1 MTVDVYELYHQA
13 QRHLADQD
21 ATVAIPLLQLAAG
34 LDPAYS
40 AGCKAWG
47 AGSDSIATG
56 LEP

>member
-13 QRHLADQD
+13 QRHLADRY
-21 ATVAIPLLQLAAG
+21 AIAAIPLLQLAAG

-40 AGCKAWG
+40 ASCTAWG
-47 AGSDSIATG
+47 GGSDSMATG